1 MTVTDVANPITKLKA
16 VKKKTVKSDA
26 IAKATQIRELAAKLE
41 TAAVVDSRND
51 TLTVSDVAKH
61 DVLRRARWEEVEVAV
76 VGRVDEE
83 LAATTL
89 RRKDLSHEKLAAD
102 YVKEQSLLRLLF
114 DYL

>member
-1 MTVTDVANPITKLKA
+1 MKP
-16 VKKKTVKSDA
+16 DA

-51 TLTVSDVAKH
+51 DTLAFSDAAKH

-102 YVKEQSLLRLLF
+102 YVKEQSLLMLLF